1 MKDTNRLTGWLKHEK
16 LALCVGKEMPNLPGF
31 NGGKSRQLERL
42 EFQRGRQISH
52 LNLTA
57 HPGTVQ
63 KMNFPPVLS
72 EMDSGEEIHH
82 S

>member
-1 MKDTNRLTGWLKHEK
+1 
-16 LALCVGKEMPNLPGF
+16 MPNLPGF

-57 HPGTVQ
+57 HPGKVQ
-63 KMNFPPVLS
+63 KDELPTSTLRNGFRRRSTTPEVLIALLGPYV
-72 EMDSGEEIHH
+72 EA
-82 S
+82 